1 MDPQFAQ
8 EVDLNEFRER
18 LDAIIETTL
27 RGRNITRNLL
37 AFAREHE
44 PVLEWLDVNA
54 LIDKVLNIK
63 DLEFRISNI
72 DICRRFD
79 DSLPKVLLNA
89 NQMEQVLFN
98 LLHNARDAI
107 ERDGKIT
114 VQTQLKVNSKRGS
127 GVLGFKTPEPNLGC
141 EILIDVEDTGCG
153 MSEEQMEKIF
163 FPFYTTKGVGKG
175 TGLGLS
181 ISYGIMRSFG
191 GRIEVKSLVGRGTT
205 FTLVLPVRDGET
217 Q

>member
-1 MDPQFAQ
+1 
-8 EVDLNEFRER
+8 
-18 LDAIIETTL
+18 
-27 RGRNITRNLL
+27 
-37 AFAREHE
+37 
-44 PVLEWLDVNA
+44 
-54 LIDKVLNIK
+54 
-63 DLEFRISNI
+63 
-72 DICRRFD
+72 
-79 DSLPKVLLNA
+79 
-89 NQMEQVLFN
+89 
-98 LLHNARDAI
+98 
-107 ERDGKIT
+107 
-114 VQTQLKVNSKRGS
+114 
-127 GVLGFKTPEPNLGC
+127 
-141 EILIDVEDTGCG
+141 